1 MQTIYLI
8 KGYYLKYVKNS
19 YNLKKTNNLI
29 LKWSGDV
36 LIGIFSKDDM
46 LTVNRYMKR
55 FSTSLISG
63 NINQNPSEISPRISP
78 NDCYQKDNEQEAL
91 EQMRKMGTLMWEY
104 KLVQPLSKTGRKF
117 LRTVKIEQT

>member
-8 KGYYLKYVKNS
+8 KGYYLKYVNNS
-19 YNLKKTNNLI
+19 HNLKETNNLI

-63 NINQNPSEISPRISP
+63 NINQNPSEISPHISP
-78 NDCYQKDNEQEAL
+78 NDCYQKDNKQEAL
-91 EQMRKMGTLMWEY
+91 EKMGKMGTLVWEY
-104 KLVQPLSKTGRKF
+104 KLVQPL
-117 LRTVKIEQT
+117 